1 MNLKTKSASDDM
13 LKNKHIFNLH
23 VKDIV
28 IFKSLDLSKNQEQ
41 SINIPLY
48 NVYGECFVWSLYGT
62 EKSDKVIKLFKGYL
76 YIITIH
82 TKINY
87 LYILDWI

>member
-1 MNLKTKSASDDM
+1 MNLKTKSASDEI

-28 IFKSLDLSKNQEQ
+28 IFKSSDLSKSQEQ

-48 NVYGECFVWSLYGT
+48 DVYGECFVWSLFGT
-62 EKSDKVIKLFKGYL
+62 EKSNKVIQIFKE
-76 YIITIH
+76 
-82 TKINY
+82 
-87 LYILDWI
+87 